1 MEREKEIARLVN
13 VLHRIARGAAFSSW
27 VKRETDAVKFCAAQY
42 NRVLARLKELEPAIA
57 SLYGELSEDTSPH
70 VTRMAAHDLAAYF
83 EDEIPGRR
91 ERREGRHGH
100 CGPRTVAFAWS
111 PTWGRRC

>member
-1 MEREKEIARLVN
+1 MEREKEIAKLVN

-27 VKRETDAVKFCAAQY
+27 IKRDEDGIKFCVAQY
-42 NRVLARLKELEPAIA
+42 NRVLLRLRELEPAIA
-57 SLYGELSEDTSPH
+57 SLFGELSPDASAQ

-83 EDEIPGRR
+83 EDEIPARHGER
-91 ERREGRHGH
+91 EREGH
-100 CGPRTVAFAWS
+100 CRPRVAAFAWS